1 MFKINPD
8 MIYNGGYF
16 NVEED
21 RVITDEVIL
30 SVRNSFLSKEDK
42 VILEEET
49 LICYL
54 NRPYDFSQIKEIII
68 NGVHFKR
75 LFHNLFENGDFHY
88 KIQQKQLFQVKGQW
102 ILFLKVAQAELHQD
116 FDKHHDRFFS
126 KYIHLQKRQ
135 RQVTEKKNLLA
146 DESE

>member
-30 SVRNSFLSKEDK
+30 SIRDSFLSREEK

-75 LFHNLFENGDFHY
+75 FFRNLFENGDFYY
-88 KIQQKQLFQVKGQW
+88 KIQPMQLFQVKGQW
-102 ILFLKVAQAELHQD
+102 VLFLKVVQAELHQD
-116 FDKHHDRFFS
+116 FDKHHDYFFA
-126 KYIHLQKRQ
+126 KYIHLQKKRRQ
-135 RQVTEKKNLLA
+135 EIQQQRLLA
-146 DESE
+146 DENE

>member
-30 SVRNSFLSKEDK
+30 SIRDSFLSREEK
-42 VILEEET
+42 VVLEEET

-75 LFHNLFENGDFHY
+75 FFRNLFENGDFYY
-88 KIQQKQLFQVKGQW
+88 KIQPMQLFQVKGQW
-102 ILFLKVAQAELHQD
+102 VLFLKVVQAELHQD
-116 FDKHHDRFFS
+116 FDKHHDDFFA
-126 KYIHLQKRQ
+126 KYIHLQKKRRQ
-135 RQVTEKKNLLA
+135 EIQQQRLLA
-146 DESE
+146 DENE